1 MAISARPL
9 WNLDESPSKEF
20 FVKLDR
26 MGVKVILRFTNQV
39 PLGLWFRKP
48 TTAEELAT
56 FHQIKQSIEIIVKH
70 GMGTNLV
77 TVGKN
82 PDTFFLPDHCQMQLM
97 RGGGRGPNPFASYY
111 VSSDVNQNNNNKI
124 KPWVLLSFF
133 SSGDDDDVV

>member
-9 WNLDESPSKEF
+9 WNLDESPVREF
-20 FVKLDR
+20 YVQLDR
-26 MGVKVILRFTNQV
+26 IGVKVILRFTNQV
-39 PLGLWFRKP
+39 PLGLWFQKP
-48 TTAEELAT
+48 TTPDELAT

-97 RGGGRGPNPFASYY
+97 RGGRGSNPFASYY
-111 VSSDVNQNNNNKI
+111 VCNQR
-124 KPWVLLSFF
+124 WQACGMSVSCVLLLTRHSSRSIHVFF
-133 SSGDDDDVV
+133 F